1 MDANVVVTWVPLNS
15 LAALALEINTSIA
28 LNLDEGV
35 IDRTLLCR
43 VLDSVNVTFN
53 RFRDAAVVASESQQA
68 TSD

>member
-1 MDANVVVTWVPLNS
+1 VDANVVVTWVPLNS

-28 LNLDEGV
+28 LNLDEGM
-35 IDRTLLCR
+35 IDRILLCR
-43 VLDSVNVTFN
+43 VLDAVNVTVN

>member
-15 LAALALEINTSIA
+15 LASLALEVNTSIA